1 MIDHV
6 IGKSC
11 GGMQVSGAHE
21 MIMVG
26 KVLFC
31 VVVSKVGATR
41 FPVDKELAL
50 VFIIFYP
57 VEAHVDHL
65 GLLLIDG
72 IVGKPFF
79 RLIVNAEGSGRLWV
93 AKFSQSGTDRDGLL
107 AINEAGADFGL
118 GG

>member
-26 KVLFC
+26 KVVFC

-41 FPVDKELAL
+41 FPVDK
-50 VFIIFYP
+50 
-57 VEAHVDHL
+57 
-65 GLLLIDG
+65 
-72 IVGKPFF
+72 
-79 RLIVNAEGSGRLWV
+79 
-93 AKFSQSGTDRDGLL
+93 
-107 AINEAGADFGL
+107 
-118 GG
+118 